1 MALAEISFY
10 SVVLFIHIAA
20 VVLAFGVTFSFPIVG
35 GVARRRYERHMG
47 FYHRVQAL
55 IGSRL
60 IGPLGTLVL
69 LAGLYLA
76 IEGPYEFGDPWIGIT
91 LLLLIVILG
100 VGGGFLGP
108 REERLAELA
117 ERDIAASPPDGAVR
131 FGSDYQQIFNQV
143 RTVTLTLNVLILLAI
158 FLMVTKPGA

>member
-1 MALAEISFY
+1 MPLAEISFY
-10 SVVLFIHIAA
+10 NVVLFVHIAA
-20 VVLAFGVTFSFPIVG
+20 VVLAFGVTFSFPIVMA
-35 GVARRRYERHMG
+35 VARKRYERHMG

-60 IGPLGTLVL
+60 IGPLGGLVL

-76 IEGPYEFGDPWIGIT
+76 IKGPYEFGDPWIGST
-91 LLLLIVILG
+91 LLLLIIILG

-108 REERLAELA
+108 REERLADMA
-117 ERDIAASPPDGAVR
+117 DRDIAASPEGAVR
-131 FGSDYQQIFNQV
+131 FGSDYEQTFNQV
-143 RTVTLTLNVLILLAI
+143 RTVTVTLNVLILLSI

>member
-1 MALAEISFY
+1 MLAEISFY
-10 SVVLFIHIAA
+10 NVVLFIHIAA
-20 VVLAFGVTFSFPIVG
+20 VVLAFGVTFSFPIVMS
-35 GVARRRYERHMG
+35 VARRRYERHVG
-47 FYHRVQAL
+47 FYHRAQAL

-76 IEGPYEFGDPWIGIT
+76 IEGPYEFGDPWIGSS
-91 LLLLIVILG
+91 LLLLIIIMG

-117 ERDIAASPPDGAVR
+117 DRDIASGPADGAVR
-131 FGSDYQQIFNQV
+131 FGEDYERVFGQV
-143 RTVTLTLNVLILLAI
+143 RTVTLTLNALILIAI
-158 FLMVTKPGA
+158 FLMVTKPGV

>member
-1 MALAEISFY
+1 MPLAEISFY
-10 SVVLFIHIAA
+10 NVVLFVHIAA
-20 VVLAFGVTFSFPIVG
+20 VVLAFGVTFSFPIVMAF
-35 GVARRRYERHMG
+35 ARKRYERHMG
-47 FYHRVQAL
+47 FYHRTTAL

-60 IGPLGTLVL
+60 IGPVGGLVL

-76 IEGPYEFGDPWIGIT
+76 IEGPYEFGDPWIGSS

-108 REERLAELA
+108 REERLADMA
-117 ERDIAASPPDGAVR
+117 DRDIAASPEGAVR
-131 FGSDYQQIFNQV
+131 FGPDYEQTFNQV
-143 RTVTLTLNVLILLAI
+143 RTATVTLNVLILLAL